1 MGDERNIISGPI
13 TGAFS
18 YMKQSLLP
26 IAVFKMVNGLPA
38 IEVISKGF
46 VSLCGNEM
54 SYDEVMD
61 LMKKSAYAFVH
72 PDDIDKVTKASEA
85 FMREEAPY
93 DVMFRVR
100 SIGFGKERNVH
111 GVGYHE
117 YMEDGNRYAIFTYE
131 DITSY
136 IRVER
141 EKSSKLES
149 TINNIINNDD
159 YAIAIID
166 EVTHELFLFNPSMES
181 VIPPA
186 NFFTTGMTFE
196 EYFYGSSE
204 KRNNIFETLVN
215 KGDKLYVDPYT
226 GAELAIRVSSVD
238 WNGKKALY
246 IKGSNTADSYY
257 DKLTTLPNK
266 TFFLERGNTL
276 YRQYL
281 SQDMNPYV
289 LYMNMKGLHYYN
301 NAFGFEEGNKLLIGM
316 ALVLKKA
323 FPKQVI
329 SRFAADHFFMLI
341 DDKPDEN
348 LLKEVAEEIRDLG
361 QMAVEVKFGYK
372 KITDDIQNISE
383 CVDDAK
389 TACEAIKGSIDTTYS
404 EYLDSMNKDTM
415 LKKYVIENIDRAVA
429 RGYIKVYYQ
438 PVVRTLTGKV
448 CGAEALARWVDPRK
462 GILNVGVVIS
472 ALEESHQIHKLDC
485 CIIEQVCKEYRDC
498 VDEGKTP
505 VPISVNLSRI
515 DFVCCDI
522 FNSIE
527 RSRRKYSVPRNMINL
542 EITESVFGSEA
553 SVRAVVTKFRDVGYQ
568 VWMDDFG
575 SGYSSLNLLKEF
587 SFDEVKLDMAFL
599 SNFSD
604 KGKSIIKSTISM
616 AKDIGIYTL
625 AEGVETEEQYEFLKK
640 IGCEKVQGFLF
651 ERPLPYDQ
659 FIESCN
665 EKNYEIEEPIWR
677 DYYDEIGKSKFLSDK
692 PVSIVE
698 WENDELKH
706 LFANHLYVEYK
717 NSIGQSDDELMNEG
731 LNDKTSPFYK
741 AIQSFIKRDGDID
754 DSFSLTVLEN
764 NSYVSLSCK
773 CITKCV
779 GKYVFYVN
787 IESVS
792 DNEVGNTHK
801 NTDNVIRNLY
811 YVYDNV
817 ALINLDDDTGEEI
830 FSDDSF
836 KVSSEVIFSN
846 YQNRMITFAQTNIHE
861 ADYERFVE
869 YVDFSTIRSRMKEN
883 NSNMISDYFRFVDSN
898 GSYHWK
904 LLNFIK
910 STGNPDNQII
920 CSIREVPR
928 NRFDT
933 DVL

>member
-38 IEVISKGF
+38 IEVISKGL

-72 PDDIDKVTKASEA
+72 PDDIDEVKKASEA

-117 YMEDGNRYAIFTYE
+117 YMEDGNRYAIITYE

-166 EVTHELFLFNPSMES
+166 EETHELFLFNPSMES

-196 EYFYGSSE
+196 EYFYGSAE
-204 KRNNIFETLVN
+204 KRNNMFETLVN

-238 WNGKKALY
+238 WNGRKAFY

-266 TFFLERGNTL
+266 NFFMERGNAL
-276 YRQYL
+276 FKQYL
-281 SQDMNPYV
+281 SQGMKPYV

-323 FPKQVI
+323 FPNQVI
-329 SRFAADHFFMLI
+329 SRFAADHFFMLV
-341 DDKPDEN
+341 DDRPDEN

-361 QMAVEVKFGYK
+361 QMAVEVKFGFK
-372 KITDDIQNISE
+372 QITDEIQNVSE
-383 CVDDAK
+383 CTDDAK

-462 GILNVGVVIS
+462 GVLNVGVVIS

-485 CIIEQVCKEYRDC
+485 CIIEQVCKEYREC
-498 VDEGKTP
+498 VDEGKIP

-553 SVRAVVTKFRDVGYQ
+553 SVRNVVTKFRDVGYQ

-604 KGKSIIKSTISM
+604 KGKSIIKSTINM

-717 NSIGQSDDELMNEG
+717 NSIGQSDDELMNEA

-811 YVYDNV
+811 YVFDNV

-846 YQNRMITFAQTNIHE
+846 YQNRMITYAQTNIHE

-910 STGNPDNQII
+910 STGNPENQII